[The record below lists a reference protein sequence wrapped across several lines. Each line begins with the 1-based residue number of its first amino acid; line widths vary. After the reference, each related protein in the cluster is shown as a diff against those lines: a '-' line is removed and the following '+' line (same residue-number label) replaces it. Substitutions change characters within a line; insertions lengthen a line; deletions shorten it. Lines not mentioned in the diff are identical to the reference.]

1 MLGLE
6 DIEAGFLVDGLVPGR
21 AVTVAAITK
30 HGDNDIEVFYTDA
43 AGNLR
48 RGLLSRA
55 DEERLSLAAAERS
68 WPLDADGDLFK
79 LVSEARRIES
89 AHLFDPYVAINTA
102 DIDPLPH
109 QIEAVYQRM
118 LRR

>member
-1 MLGLE
+1 MLRLE

-79 LVSEARRIES
+79 LVSEARRIE
-89 AHLFDPYVAINTA
+89 
-102 DIDPLPH
+102 
-109 QIEAVYQRM
+109 
-118 LRR
+118 